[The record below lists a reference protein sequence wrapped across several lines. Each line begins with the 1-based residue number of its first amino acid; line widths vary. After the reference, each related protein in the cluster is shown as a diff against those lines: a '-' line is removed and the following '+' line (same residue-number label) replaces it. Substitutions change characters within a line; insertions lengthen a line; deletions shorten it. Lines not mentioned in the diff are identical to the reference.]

1 MDKSKEEKL
10 RRRVIEEADSMFFTT
25 GFSAVTM
32 DDIAAR
38 LGMSKKTLYR
48 LFKSKEDLLRAVMLR
63 IVSEVEATTDA
74 VFEDENLGFLE
85 KLHTVFSLIGFYVMR
100 LRQPILDDIRRN
112 AMDVWEEFDA
122 WRQQRVLG
130 KFGGL
135 IRQGIAEG
143 FIRQDLDPQLLTII
157 HATLMRRVMNP
168 ETLAQLPLSASQ
180 TFQTLLTVFF
190 EGILTPEARTKFRKP
205 DDQQNQ
211 VASLVHFAKPRTARE
226 D

>member
-1 MDKSKEEKL
+1 MEKSKEEKL
-10 RRRVIEEADSMFFTT
+10 RRRVIEEADSMFFRT
-25 GFSAVTM
+25 GFSSVTM
-32 DDIAAR
+32 DELAAR

-48 LFKSKEDLLRAVMLR
+48 LFQSKEDLLRAVMLR
-63 IVSEVEATTDA
+63 IVNEVEATTDA
-74 VFEDENLGFLE
+74 VFEDPNLSFLE

-100 LRQPILDDIRRN
+100 LRQPVLDDIRRN

-143 FIRQDLDPQLLTII
+143 FIRKDLDPQLLTII
-157 HATLMRRVMNP
+157 HATLIRRVMNP
-168 ETLAQLPLSASQ
+168 ETLAELPLSASQ
-180 TFQTLLTVFF
+180 TFATLLTVFF
-190 EGILTPEARTKFRKP
+190 EGILTAEARTKYRVP
-205 DDQQNQ
+205 SDHENLPGNL
-211 VASLVHFAKPRTARE
+211 AHFVTPRTARE

>member
-1 MDKSKEEKL
+1 MEKSKEEKL
-10 RRRVIEEADSMFFTT
+10 RRRVVEQADSMFFST
-25 GFSAVTM
+25 GFSSVTM
-32 DDIAAR
+32 DDLASC

-48 LFKSKEDLLRAVMLR
+48 LFKSKEDLLRAVMLQ

-74 VFEDENLGFLE
+74 VFEDQNLSFPE

-100 LRQPILDDIRRN
+100 LRQPILDDIRRS

-122 WRQQRVLG
+122 WRQKRVLG

-143 FIRQDLDPQLLTII
+143 FIRKDLDPQLLTII
-157 HATLMRRVMNP
+157 HATLIRQVMNP

-180 TFQTLLTVFF
+180 TFATLQTVFF
-190 EGILTPEARTKFRKP
+190 QGILTAEARTEFRGPGDKP
-205 DDQQNQ
+205 DQPGN
-211 VASLVHFAKPRTARE
+211 VVNLVPPRPSRE

>member
-1 MDKSKEEKL
+1 
-10 RRRVIEEADSMFFTT
+10 MFFST
-25 GFSAVTM
+25 GFSSVTM
-32 DDIAAR
+32 DDLAAR

-63 IVSEVEATTDA
+63 IVGQVEAATDS
-74 VFEDENLGFLE
+74 VFEDPSLSFLE
-85 KLHTVFSLIGFYVMR
+85 KLHSVFSLIGLYVMR
-100 LRQPILDDIRRN
+100 LRQPVLDDIRRN

-143 FIRQDLDPQLLTII
+143 FIRKELDPQLLTII

-168 ETLAQLPLSASQ
+168 ETLAELPLSASQ
-180 TFQTLLTVFF
+180 TFATLLTVFF
-190 EGILTPEARTKFRKP
+190 EGILTA
-205 DDQQNQ
+205 
-211 VASLVHFAKPRTARE
+211 TARAKFSVPGNQQDEPGNLAHFLKPKAFRE